1 MVDIRGGIDLIK
13 EVRLASGLPPT
24 KNRDPFKIY
33 FSSACRSLPSLT
45 TSLS

>member
-24 KNRDPFKIY
+24 NKRDPFKIY
-33 FSSACRSLPSLT
+33 FHSLVVSYSSLPK
-45 TSLS
+45 SLS